1 MLKAIKRIYLF
12 AGIYGVLVLAPMYF
26 MERQTGID
34 APPAITHPEFY
45 YGFIGVSLAAQV
57 MFFIISRD
65 PVRFKPLMI
74 AAILEKVSFGA
85 AAIVLLSQDRIPM
98 NMFLGGCIDL
108 FLMCLFIFAYVNTPD
123 FQPENSFKNS
133 GEPQL
138 QESF

>member
-26 MERQTGID
+26 MERQAGID

-45 YGFIGVSLAAQV
+45 YGFIGVALAAQV

-74 AAILEKVSFGA
+74 VAMLEKVSFGV
-85 AAIVLLSQDRIPM
+85 AAIVLLSQGRIPM
-98 NMFLGGCIDL
+98 NMFLGGCVDL
-108 FLMCLFIFAYVNTPD
+108 LLMCLFAFAYFKTPSY
-123 FQPENSFKNS
+123 QPQDSFKNA
-133 GEPQL
+133 GQPQL